1 MRLWADEC
9 SDSCQLPLDPTIAV
23 VLRDGDRIGVVNQL
37 HRDLVTTIGD
47 YQVIS
52 AGQKGVGLRYQT
64 DRRDD
69 AADALIA
76 DAREA
81 SESVCTI
88 CGDVATPANPPR
100 CDRHPRRSTPVV
112 IARPPGWSPPAA

>member
-37 HRDLVTTIGD
+37 HRDLVAALGD
-47 YQVIS
+47 YRVIS
-52 AGQKGVGLRYQT
+52 AGQKGVGLRYQI
-64 DRRDD
+64 DRHDEVARD
-69 AADALIA
+69 LIA
-76 DAREA
+76 AARET
-81 SESVCTI
+81 SMTVCTV

-100 CDRHPRRSTPVV
+100 CDRHPRQSTPVA
-112 IARPPGWSPPAA
+112 ITRPPGWSPAA